1 MFNYVIQK
9 KHVDSSL
16 VAHINELEKQLLV
29 ASKEAVILREEV
41 SGVDGSMNS
50 DELNLLREELES
62 VRLFK
67 ADLEEQVS
75 TLERELEEATETGI
89 ELNRLLSETLEASK
103 GKAHAGFAASVERL
117 QQQLDGQRDKVD
129 SLTRSLKST
138 SAEVIIICYI
148 ILLVRNVGIRSI
160 TS

>member
-1 MFNYVIQK
+1 M
-9 KHVDSSL
+9 
-16 VAHINELEKQLLV
+16 AHINELEKQLLV

-41 SGVDGSMNS
+41 SAVDGSINS
-50 DELNLLREELES
+50 DEVNSLREELES
-62 VRLFK
+62 CRLLK

-89 ELNRLLSETLEASK
+89 ELNKLLSETLEASK
-103 GKAHAGFAASVERL
+103 GKAHAGLAASVERL

-138 SAEVIIICYI
+138 SAEVT
-148 ILLVRNVGIRSI
+148 L
-160 TS
+160 TSHVHFIS